1 MGYKCRKHL
10 ILPHLVHL
18 QMWLVTIRW
27 AKKWHHYQS
36 CSEFWYINFI
46 NQCLQFKDILP
57 GCLFSRGSAD
67 LIHRKYSSLAG
78 NFIHTK
84 FFGLNSSFIYVNFG
98 IKASFGKHI
107 WKNHNLVKT
116 LLLSNRKY
124 DVRILHFWWGTR
136 EATENRTPCIVLAL
150 QSKWLYFLGVFYFML
165 SYIWVCLQLEVV
177 SCLQIVR
184 GL

>member
-18 QMWLVTIRW
+18 QMWLVAIRW
-27 AKKWHHYQS
+27 AKKWHYHQS
-36 CSEFWYINFI
+36 CSELWNINFI

-57 GCLFSRGSAD
+57 GCLFPRGPSD
-67 LIHRKYSSLAG
+67 QIFKSGRK
-78 NFIHTK
+78 FIHTK

-98 IKASFGKHI
+98 IKASFEKHI

-124 DVRILHFWWGTR
+124 DVRILHFRWGTR
-136 EATENRTPCIVLAL
+136 ENRTPWIQTWKKAHT
-150 QSKWLYFLGVFYFML
+150 QTL
-165 SYIWVCLQLEVV
+165 SVEKN
-177 SCLQIVR
+177 
-184 GL
+184 